1 MNVNFMLFSVNDI
14 LDYKLIEENNFTPK
28 LQVFSLNEAF
38 QYVFEILNN
47 TLPLENDID
56 C

>member
-14 LDYKLIEENNFTPK
+14 LDHRLIEENNFTPK

-38 QYVFEILNN
+38 KYIFDILQS
-47 TLPLENDID
+47 TFPLEEDID